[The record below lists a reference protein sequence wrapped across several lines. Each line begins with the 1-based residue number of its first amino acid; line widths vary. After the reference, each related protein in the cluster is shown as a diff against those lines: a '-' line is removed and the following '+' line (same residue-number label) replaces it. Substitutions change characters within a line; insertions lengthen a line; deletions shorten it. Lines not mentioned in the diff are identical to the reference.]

1 MYGFGNGWIDLV
13 MEGWIWEGSIWDGW
27 ILGWVDGFGV
37 GGFDDGWVALGWL
50 WGGEGKES
58 LGEKETQNVGA
69 ITLGS
74 YTRRGEV
81 TSVGSF
87 SGVMMHI

>member
-1 MYGFGNGWIDLV
+1 MDGF
-13 MEGWIWEGSIWDGW
+13 WDGW
-27 ILGWVDGFGV
+27 MDLGWVDLMV
-37 GGFDDGWVALGWL
+37 DGWL

-74 YTRRGEV
+74 YRREEV
-81 TSVGSF
+81 TSMWSF